1 VYDLAAYGVMM
12 ADHGRVSA
20 YARALEARVTP
31 SSIVL
36 DIGTGPGI
44 LALLACRAGAS
55 RVYAVE
61 ADDVIQLAREAAHAN
76 GFADRTTFL
85 RGMSTDVNLPERV
98 DGIVTALQGVLPL
111 FGKSLVSI
119 LDARR
124 RFLKPGGWIMPERE
138 SLWATLVSSAAD
150 YERLIDTWTTEYR
163 FDLSAARTSA
173 VNQWRRTRLDEC
185 DVLVAP
191 RCWAVLDYGNLE
203 SPNVRGEMTWTIEH
217 AAMSHGI
224 GVWFDAETAPGI
236 GWSNSPLTYERHVFR
251 QAFFPWPAPIELSP
265 GDEVHVRLRADFMGE
280 DYAWGW
286 ETSVTDGASA
296 CAKVAYRQSSWLAA
310 PVTTERLRKRGDTF
324 VPDLSDDARIDRRI
338 LELMERRLPLR
349 EIATEIHAA
358 FPDLLENWDA
368 ALTRAGMLSERYS
381 K

>member
-1 VYDLAAYGVMM
+1 MM

-124 RFLKPGGWIMPERE
+124 RLLKPGGWILPERE
-138 SLWATLVSSAAD
+138 SIWATLVSSAAD

-163 FDLSAARTSA
+163 FDLSAARASA

-203 SPNVRGEMTWTIEH
+203 SPNVRGEMTWTIER
-217 AAMSHGI
+217 AAVGHGI

-236 GWSNSPLTYERHVFR
+236 GWSNSPLTHERHVFR

-286 ETSVTDGASA
+286 ETSVTAGASA
-296 CAKVAYRQSSWLAA
+296 GAKVAYRQSSWLAA
-310 PVTTERLRKRGDTF
+310 PVTTERLRKRADTF